1 MDPNARNP
9 HPRLGHPSTSITDL
23 FRLDNR
29 TILIA
34 GGGGAVGLE
43 VAKSVLETGGDVIL
57 LDRAEQPLNTEGEW
71 QRVQDAAR
79 QHQNQ
84 VLYYACDIT
93 DPSNLQRLFV
103 GAISQ
108 TRFPLRGLVTC
119 HGLSAG
125 GPALDFPTSTL
136 TKLLDVNVT
145 GTFSI
150 AQLCA
155 REFQRTNSA
164 GSIVLFASMSAHV
177 YNKGVDTAAYNASKA
192 AIVQLARSLAGE
204 WGSRVGTQLIR
215 VNTVSPGYIR
225 TRQTAETLAEP
236 GMDELWSEGNMLGRL
251 SFADEY
257 RGAVQYLLSDASSF
271 VTGTDLRVDGGHTAW

>member
-1 MDPNARNP
+1 MAPQSHEAK
-9 HPRLGHPSTSITDL
+9 PRLGFPSTPITDL
-23 FRLDNR
+23 FRLDSR
-29 TILIA
+29 TILIT

-43 VAKSVLETGGDVIL
+43 VARSVLETGGDVIC
-57 LDRAEQPLNTEGEW
+57 LDRAEQPLPNEW
-71 QRVQDAAR
+71 QRVQEKAGTHHNKAW
-79 QHQNQ
+79 
-84 VLYYACDIT
+84 YYTCDLT
-93 DPSNLQRLFV
+93 DGSTLQSTFDL
-103 GAISQ
+103 AISR
-108 TRFPLRGLVTC
+108 TRYPLRGLVTC

-125 GPALDFPTSTL
+125 GSALEFSISTV

-145 GTFSI
+145 GTFAI

-155 REFQRTNSA
+155 REFQRTSSA
-164 GSIVLFASMSAHV
+164 SSVVLFASMSAHV

-204 WGSRVGTQLIR
+204 WGSRAGSPLIR

-236 GMDELWSEGNMLGRL
+236 GMDDLWSEGNMLGRL